1 MKIKE
6 RQTRPCKN
14 APEKFNNEKGKVN
27 KKLGNNIQVTMWASG
42 NYARKHQKNR
52 SYKGYV
58 STKSLAQI

>member
-27 KKLGNNIQVTMWASG
+27 KNLGNNIQVTILASG
-42 NYARKHQKNR
+42 KYAEN
-52 SYKGYV
+52 
-58 STKSLAQI
+58 TKKSVL